1 MAPHFLRS
9 LFGLLV
15 LTIFVSTSLAAEI
28 VASEKGKLSD
38 DKATRWFDLRVLE
51 IEGQAWRETKAP
63 FDRLPAKAEKKV
75 RDAVW
80 GLSRHS
86 AGLCARFET
95 NAASIKAKWTLTSAN
110 LAMPHMPATG
120 VSGLDL
126 YVRSEDGFWRW
137 LANGRPTAQ
146 TNEVALVSDLP
157 PLRKPA
163 EMREFLLYLPLYNG
177 VSSVEIGLPAD
188 AKLAKAEPY
197 KNEDGSLRKPVVFYG
212 TSITQGGCASR
223 PGMVHTAILQRRLE
237 HPVVNL
243 GFSGNGRM
251 EMEVVELIAEIDA
264 SCYVIDC
271 LPNLEPKDVAE
282 RTEPLVRKLREVRP
296 KTPILLVEDRSYSD
310 SFLVTSKW
318 ERNEYS
324 RHALHS
330 AHARLRGE
338 GVEGL
343 FYLEGDFLLG
353 ADSEGTV
360 DSSHPTDLGFF
371 RQADAFEQVL
381 RPILLGEDGNGK

>member
-1 MAPHFLRS
+1 MHLRVFV
-9 LFGLLV
+9 LGLL
-15 LTIFVSTSLAAEI
+15 L
-28 VASEKGKLSD
+28 VASRIGPTMAGESVPHDRGKLSD
-38 DKATRWFDLRVLE
+38 DQSTRWFDLKVLE
-51 IEGQAWRETKAP
+51 VEGQAWRETKAP

-80 GLSRHS
+80 GLSRQS

-95 NAASIKAKWTLTSAN
+95 SASSIKAKWTLTSAN

-126 YVRSEDGFWRW
+126 YVKSEDGLWHW

-146 TNEVALVSDLP
+146 TNEVTLAANLP
-157 PLRKPA
+157 PLKKPTDT
-163 EMREFLLYLPLYNG
+163 REFLLYLPLYNG
-177 VSSVEIGLPAD
+177 VSSVEIGLPLSAQ
-188 AKLAKAEPY
+188 LSKAEPY
-197 KNEDGSLRKPVVFYG
+197 KNEDGSLRKPIVFYG

-223 PGMVHTAILQRRLE
+223 PGMVHSAILQRRLD

-243 GFSGNGRM
+243 GFSGNGKM
-251 EMEVVELIAEIDA
+251 EMDVVELMAEIDA
-264 SCYVIDC
+264 SCFVIDC
-271 LPNLEPKDVAE
+271 LPNLEPKEVAE
-282 RTEPLVRKLREVRP
+282 RTEPLVRKLREARP

-310 SFLVTSKW
+310 AFLVTSKR
-318 ERNEYS
+318 ERNEHS

-330 AHARLRGE
+330 AHARLAGD

-343 FYLEGDFLLG
+343 FYLDGDFLLG
-353 ADSEGTV
+353 ADNEGTV

-381 RPILLGEDGNGK
+381 RPILFREDRQRK

>member
-1 MAPHFLRS
+1 MNLRMMI
-9 LFGLLV
+9 LGMLLV
-15 LTIFVSTSLAAEI
+15 VGHSCLTMSGETVSHDR
-28 VASEKGKLSD
+28 GKLSD
-38 DKATRWFDLRVLE
+38 DKSTRWFDLKVLDV
-51 IEGQAWRETKAP
+51 EGQAWKETQAP

-86 AGLCARFET
+86 AGLCARFLT
-95 NAASIKAKWTLTSAN
+95 NANSIKAKWMLTSAN

-126 YVRSEDGFWRW
+126 YVRSEDGLWRW
-137 LANGRPTAQ
+137 LSNGRPTAQ
-146 TNEVALVSDLP
+146 TNEVTLAANLP
-157 PLRKPA
+157 PARKPF
-163 EMREFLLYLPLYNG
+163 EPREFLLYLPLYNG

-188 AKLAKAEPY
+188 ATLAKAEPY
-197 KNEDGSLRKPVVFYG
+197 KNEDGSLRKPIVFYG

-223 PGMVHTAILQRRLE
+223 PGMVHTAILQRRLD

-243 GFSGNGRM
+243 GFSGNGKM
-251 EMEVVELIAEIDA
+251 ERELVELMAEIDA
-264 SCYVIDC
+264 SCFVIDC
-271 LPNLEPKDVAE
+271 LPNLEPKEVAE
-282 RTEPLVRKLREVRP
+282 RTEPLVRKLRDARP

-310 SFLVTSKW
+310 AFLVKSKR
-318 ERNEYS
+318 ERNDFS

-330 AHARLRGE
+330 AHARLRGD

-343 FYLEGDFLLG
+343 FYLDGDFLLG
-353 ADSEGTV
+353 ADNEGTV

-381 RPILLGEDGNGK
+381 RPILFREESP

>member
-1 MAPHFLRS
+1 MIHRYVGVLAI
-9 LFGLLV
+9 LLV
-15 LTIFVSTSLAAEI
+15 SGSVSDAAGERI
-28 VASEKGKLSD
+28 DSSKGKLSD
-38 DKATRWFDLRVLE
+38 DQGTRWFDLKVLDV
-51 IEGQAWRETKAP
+51 EGQAWRDTKAP
-63 FDRLPAKAEKKV
+63 YDRLPAKAEKKV

-95 NAASIKAKWTLTSAN
+95 NGTSIKAKWTLTSAN

-126 YVRSEDGFWRW
+126 YVRSDDGFWRW

-146 TNEVALVSDLP
+146 TNEVTLVANLP
-157 PLRKPA
+157 PLRKGVA
-163 EMREFLLYLPLYNG
+163 SREFLLYLPLYNG
-177 VSSVEIGLPAD
+177 VSSVEIGLPPD
-188 AKLAKAEPY
+188 ATLAKAPPY
-197 KNEDGSLRKPVVFYG
+197 RNDDGSLRKPIVFYG

-223 PGMVHTAILQRRLE
+223 PGMVHTAILQRRLDY
-237 HPVVNL
+237 PVVNL

-251 EMEVVELIAEIDA
+251 ELDVVELLAEIDA
-264 SCYVIDC
+264 ACYVIDC
-271 LPNLEPKDVAE
+271 LPNLEPAQVAE
-282 RTEPLVRKLREVRP
+282 RTEPLVRKLREARP

-310 SFLVTSKW
+310 AFLVESKR
-318 ERNEYS
+318 ERNEYN

-330 AHARLRGE
+330 AYARLRGDGIE
-338 GVEGL
+338 KL
-343 FYLEGDFLLG
+343 YYLDGDFLLG
-353 ADSEGTV
+353 ADNEGTV

-381 RPILLGEDGNGK
+381 RPILFGEE

>member
-1 MAPHFLRS
+1 M
-9 LFGLLV
+9 LFGAIFLV
-15 LTIFVSTSLAAEI
+15 AMASTSQAADI
-28 VASEKGKLSD
+28 VASDKGKLSE
-38 DKATRWFDLRVLE
+38 DKATRWFDLRVLT
-51 IEGQAWRETKAP
+51 IEGQAWSDTKAP

-95 NAASIKAKWTLTSAN
+95 NAASIKAKWTLTSAK
-110 LAMPHMPATG
+110 LEMPHMPATG

-146 TNEVALVSDLP
+146 TNEAALVSNPP
-157 PLRKPA
+157 PLRKPT

-177 VSSVEIGLPAD
+177 VSLVEIGLPPD
-188 AKLAKAEPY
+188 AKLVKAEPY
-197 KNEDGSLRKPVVFYG
+197 RNEDGSPRKPIVFYG

-223 PGMVHTAILQRRLE
+223 PGMVHTAILQRRLDY
-237 HPVVNL
+237 PVVNL
-243 GFSGNGRM
+243 GFSGNGKM

-271 LPNLEPKDVAE
+271 LPNLEPKEVAE

-310 SFLVTSKW
+310 SFLATSKR
-318 ERNEYS
+318 ERNEYN

-330 AHARLRGE
+330 AHARLRGD

-343 FYLEGDFLLG
+343 FYLDGDFLLG
-353 ADSEGTV
+353 ADNEGTV

-371 RQADAFEQVL
+371 RQADAFEQIL
-381 RPILLGEDGNGK
+381 RPILFGEK